1 MYTKPLKDSPYSFW
15 SMSKVFIKTFGCSLN
30 QADSETMAGVLIRT
44 GHQIVDDEESADVL
58 IVNSCTVKDATETR
72 FFNYLSK
79 LPGKPTII
87 TGCIAQTAPEKLQ
100 GYSLL
105 GVEQLDMIHEVLE
118 ETINGHIVTLIA
130 RNESPRLDLPRVRK
144 NPVVEIIP
152 ICRGCLGNCAYCK
165 ARLARGG
172 LLSYDPDLI
181 VSRAKE
187 AVSQGS
193 REIWLTAQDTGAY
206 GLDFK
211 EKGKDIVYL
220 LERICKIEGNF
231 LVRLGMANPNH
242 IKKILGRLI
251 EVFRHK
257 HMFKFLHIPVQT
269 GSDEILK
276 KMNRKYTREEFRT
289 IVNEFRKA
297 LPRITISTDIICGFP
312 GETKEQ
318 FRESLDLINEIKPD
332 VLNISRFSRKEGTPA
347 ADFDDQLKGSVIKDR
362 SRAMT
367 RIFEHIAYDNNFS
380 WINWTGNI
388 IIDEKGK
395 DNTWIGRN
403 YAYKQIIVEGD
414 FRIGDIV
421 PVKVH
426 ARGRCDLRARQLQ

>member
-1 MYTKPLKDSPYSFW
+1 MP
-15 SMSKVFIKTFGCSLN
+15 KVFIKTFGCSLN
-30 QADSETMAGVLIRT
+30 QADSETMAGVLIRN

-72 FFNYLSK
+72 FFNYVSK
-79 LPGKPTII
+79 LPKKPMII
-87 TGCIAQTAPEKLQ
+87 AGCIAQTAPEKLQ

-118 ETINGHIVTLIA
+118 ETINGHTVTLIA
-130 RNESPRLDLPRVRK
+130 RNENPRLDMPRVRK
-144 NPVVEIIP
+144 NPIVEIIP

-165 ARLARGG
+165 ARVARGG

-181 VSRAKE
+181 VARARE
-187 AVSQGS
+187 ALEQGV

-211 EKGKDIVYL
+211 QKGRDIVYL
-220 LERICKIEGNF
+220 LERICAIDGNF

-242 IKKILGRLI
+242 IKKLKDRLI
-251 EVFRHK
+251 EVFKHK
-257 HMFKFLHIPVQT
+257 HMFKFLHIPVQS
-269 GSDEILK
+269 GSDRILTR
-276 KMNRKYTREEFRT
+276 MNRRYTREEFKS
-289 IVNEFRKA
+289 IIDGFRKS
-297 LPRITISTDIICGFP
+297 LPRLTISTDMICGFP
-312 GETKEQ
+312 GETQDQ
-318 FRESLDLINEIKPD
+318 FKESLDLISEIKPD

-347 ADFDDQLKGSVIKDR
+347 ADFEDQLKGSEIKER

-367 RIFEHIAYDNNFS
+367 RIFAHIAYENNFS

-403 YAYKQIIVEGD
+403 YAYKQVIVEGD

-421 PVKVH
+421 PVKIH
-426 ARGRCDLRARQLQ
+426 ARGRFDLRARHLQ